1 MTLNA
6 IERAEF
12 SELLNNP
19 QAKYSETL
27 ISLNAKFASNS
38 GMDAKQIRKANLATL
53 IFREGKAAAVAE
65 KVGTAAA
72 YLSQILS
79 AKTKAQ
85 VGDDLARRIETA
97 YGLPRGWMDVIH
109 EEGTESVERKI
120 EQENV
125 IPGPDIRGK
134 VPLISWVQAG
144 DFAEVVDLL
153 HPGEAFE
160 WIETTVQQRA
170 HTFALRVQN
179 DSMEPDF
186 PAGTILIVEPE
197 LDAHAGDY
205 VIAKNGDEEATFKQL
220 VRDGGDWYLKPLN
233 PRYPLKPF
241 AGCHV
246 VGVVRAAERRFR

>member
-1 MTLNA
+1 MAKQRRELTDEELRDAERLRDAWERFKIETPSATQESVAFACGWKTQGAVSQYLRGVIPLNLDA
-6 IERAEF
+6 
-12 SELLNNP
+12 LLKFAGVFGIAP
-19 QAKYSETL
+19 QL
-27 ISLNAKFASNS
+27 ISPRLAQKIVGVPASEFGQS
-38 GMDAKQIRKANLATL
+38 D
-53 IFREGKAAAVAE
+53 
-65 KVGTAAA
+65 
-72 YLSQILS
+72 
-79 AKTKAQ
+79 
-85 VGDDLARRIETA
+85 
-97 YGLPRGWMDVIH
+97 
-109 EEGTESVERKI
+109 
-120 EQENV
+120 NV
-125 IPGPDIRGK
+125 MPGPGIRGK

-160 WIETTVQQRA
+160 WIETTVQPRA
-170 HTFALRVQN
+170 HTFALRVHN

-197 LDAHAGDY
+197 LDAHAGDF
-205 VIAKNGDEEATFKQL
+205 VIAKNGDDEATFKQL

>member
-1 MTLNA
+1 MNA
-6 IERAEF
+6 MEITDIRRFRLKEWLAKEYGMKVAEF
-12 SELLNNP
+12 VRRHNLPPSRESYISQLL
-19 QAKYSETL
+19 
-27 ISLNAKFASNS
+27 S
-38 GMDAKQIRKANLATL
+38 GHRNIG
-53 IFREGKAAAVAE
+53 EKAARKLE
-65 KVGTAAA
+65 DEGGK
-72 YLSQILS
+72 
-79 AKTKAQ
+79 
-85 VGDDLARRIETA
+85 
-97 YGLPRGWMDVIH
+97 PRGWLDLQP
-109 EEGTESVERKI
+109 EEGG
-120 EQENV
+120 QETVYKSRLEEKEEADKNV
-125 IPGPDIRGK
+125 SPGPDIRGK

-160 WIETTVQQRA
+160 WIETTVQPRA

-197 LDAHAGDY
+197 LDAHANDF

-241 AGCHV
+241 AGCQV

>member
-1 MTLNA
+1 MDAMEITDIRRNRLKEWIA
-6 IERAEF
+6 QEYGGKVAEF
-12 SELLNNP
+12 VRRHNLPPSRESYISQLL
-19 QAKYSETL
+19 
-27 ISLNAKFASNS
+27 S
-38 GMDAKQIRKANLATL
+38 GYRNVG
-53 IFREGKAAAVAE
+53 EKAARKLE
-65 KVGTAAA
+65 DEGGK
-72 YLSQILS
+72 
-79 AKTKAQ
+79 
-85 VGDDLARRIETA
+85 
-97 YGLPRGWMDVIH
+97 PRGWLDLPLEGVAQPKNRL
-109 EEGTESVERKI
+109 EEQAEADM
-120 EQENV
+120 NV
-125 IPGPDIRGK
+125 SPGPDIRGK

-160 WIETTVQQRA
+160 WIETTVQPRV
-170 HTFALRVQN
+170 HTFALRVHN
-179 DSMEPDF
+179 DSMEPLF

-246 VGVVRAAERRFR
+246 VGVVRAAEHRFR